1 MNIFTDEKIAQEYD
15 AYYTSDQGKVID
27 DLEKQAIIELM
38 KPINPGKMLE
48 IGCGTGHWTELFS
61 EMGFQ
66 ITATDV
72 SPAMMSQ
79 AKKKLIPNVIFL
91 EADVCQLPFQDN
103 YFDQVA
109 TITALEF
116 CGNIQQAFSEIK
128 RVLKPDGW
136 LIIGSLNAD
145 SILGKTKDSDSVF
158 KHAEL
163 MTKPEFER
171 HLQTIGKPT
180 IIESVFLSPEFEIL
194 DHSDKKHTA
203 AGAFIAA
210 AVQKTN
216 VCTSPSK

>member
-15 AYYTSDQGKVID
+15 AYYTSDQGKIID

-48 IGCGTGHWTELFS
+48 VGCGTGHWTELFS
-61 EMGFQ
+61 EKGFQ

-72 SPAMMSQ
+72 SQAMMSQ
-79 AKKKLIPNVIFL
+79 AKKKSIPNVIFL

-128 RVLKPDGW
+128 RVLKPGGW

-145 SILGKTKDSDSVF
+145 SMLGKTKDSDPVF
-158 KHAEL
+158 KHADL
-163 MTKPEFER
+163 MTKER
-171 HLQTIGKPT
+171 LEQHLQTVGKPVVT
-180 IIESVFLSPEFEIL
+180 ESVFLSSEFEIL
-194 DHSDKKHTA
+194 DYSDKKYTV
-203 AGAFIAA
+203 AGAFLAA
-210 AVQKTN
+210 SVQKTE
-216 VCTSPSK
+216 K